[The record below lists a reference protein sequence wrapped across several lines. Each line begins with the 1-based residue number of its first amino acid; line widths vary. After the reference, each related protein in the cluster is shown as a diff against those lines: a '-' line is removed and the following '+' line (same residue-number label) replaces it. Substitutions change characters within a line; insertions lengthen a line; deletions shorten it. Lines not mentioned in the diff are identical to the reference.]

1 MIYSRSIDT
10 CISHVSKVC
19 VTPLQ
24 LMKDLRS
31 YLFSLTKRNS
41 EGFCF
46 CEGLCGSYPCEVFVS
61 LVTGGPPSLFPL
73 CHTPVPEASKKWYSV
88 FLTDH
93 TLDVWIL
100 YPGFLFINI
109 RFGLKLQN
117 KTTENHSDWTMLGPM
132 PMLNQSLRWEGP
144 KALTDGLEPEHTG
157 EGLDSVP
164 QNHGDLQAPVIPVG
178 KRKMENGSEETGY
191 GPIFIL
197 PHFLISLTLTQRC
210 FPQLLY
216 GVGDLLA
223 AFQLPS
229 APHLQNLENKRK
241 TNLLNSYPMK
251 IYVSRSP

>member
-109 RFGLKLQN
+109 FLAWSF
-117 KTTENHSDWTMLGPM
+117 KTRLLRIIPIGPCWVPCPCWTNHCGGRDQRRWLMAW
-132 PMLNQSLRWEGP
+132 NQSTRERGWTQFLKTMGISKHQSSLLGSAKWKMDLRRQ
-144 KALTDGLEPEHTG
+144 DM
-157 EGLDSVP
+157 
-164 QNHGDLQAPVIPVG
+164 APF
-178 KRKMENGSEETGY
+178 SSCH
-191 GPIFIL
+191 IFSS
-197 PHFLISLTLTQRC
+197 H
-210 FPQLLY
+210 
-216 GVGDLLA
+216 
-223 AFQLPS
+223 
-229 APHLQNLENKRK
+229 
-241 TNLLNSYPMK
+241 
-251 IYVSRSP
+251 